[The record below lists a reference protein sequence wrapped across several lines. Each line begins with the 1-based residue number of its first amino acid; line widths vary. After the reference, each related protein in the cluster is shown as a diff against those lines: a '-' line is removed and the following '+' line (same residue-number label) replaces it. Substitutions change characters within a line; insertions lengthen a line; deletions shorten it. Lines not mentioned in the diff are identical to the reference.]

1 MKIIKK
7 LNFKNNVFIFN
18 TFLIVISGFIVKILG
33 LTNKIFITRL
43 LGTEGMTLYVLA
55 FPTII
60 LFISLASFSLN
71 VTTSK
76 LIAEGLITKKYSPK
90 KILKASINLALKT
103 AFVIETLFL
112 LIISFL
118 VNNLLKTPNLFYP
131 LLMTAFLIPIV
142 GITDTLRGVFSGY
155 QKMKTVALVNI
166 IEQVSRM
173 LFSILG
179 IIILS
184 KYGIIIA
191 VSSTILALSIG
202 ELASM
207 IYLIVKIKKLSLENY
222 ETENNEKKAVW
233 EMAFPTT
240 ISRLIG
246 SFTYFLEPILNTFIL
261 IYLGYNKKIID
272 FDYTVINAYIIPM
285 LTICVFLSNALSTT
299 AVPAISEKASINET
313 TKTFALIDKIFFLSL
328 VPGVIITILLYNYP
342 KDFLNLFFST
352 TVGHSYIKK
361 YVIVFLFHYI
371 QSPGIA
377 ILQALGKSK
386 QVLLICSIFNI
397 LKLMLIIAL
406 AFIPF
411 IGSYTLFYAIII
423 VMVMETFTIWFF
435 IYKIVK
441 YVPNNNTLF
450 NLLII
455 SIFIF
460 VFTLFLNLILS
471 NFIIKSVL
479 ICIFYLFLIIKFKI
493 LHIKAK

>member
-1 MKIIKK
+1 MKILKK

-191 VSSTILALSIG
+191 VSSTILALLIG
-202 ELASM
+202 MFSP
-207 IYLIVKIKKLSLENY
+207 VKIA
-222 ETENNEKKAVW
+222 NNEAGVQ
-233 EMAFPTT
+233 EI
-240 ISRLIG
+240 ISN
-246 SFTYFLEPILNTFIL
+246 TPIIAFIL
-261 IYLGYNKKIID
+261 TTFLAPLNEEIIFRKLRNRKQWKKGCLGN
-272 FDYTVINAYIIPM
+272 
-285 LTICVFLSNALSTT
+285 
-299 AVPAISEKASINET
+299 
-313 TKTFALIDKIFFLSL
+313 
-328 VPGVIITILLYNYP
+328 
-342 KDFLNLFFST
+342 
-352 TVGHSYIKK
+352 
-361 YVIVFLFHYI
+361 
-371 QSPGIA
+371 GI
-377 ILQALGKSK
+377 
-386 QVLLICSIFNI
+386 
-397 LKLMLIIAL
+397 
-406 AFIPF
+406 
-411 IGSYTLFYAIII
+411 
-423 VMVMETFTIWFF
+423 
-435 IYKIVK
+435 
-441 YVPNNNTLF
+441 PNN
-450 NLLII
+450 
-455 SIFIF
+455 
-460 VFTLFLNLILS
+460 
-471 NFIIKSVL
+471 
-479 ICIFYLFLIIKFKI
+479 
-493 LHIKAK
+493 HI